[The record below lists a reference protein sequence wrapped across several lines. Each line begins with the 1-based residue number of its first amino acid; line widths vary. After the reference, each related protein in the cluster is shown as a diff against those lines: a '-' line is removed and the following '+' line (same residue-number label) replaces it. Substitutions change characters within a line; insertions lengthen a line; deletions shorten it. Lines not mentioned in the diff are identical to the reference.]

1 MGEASITYFP
11 VGNGDTS
18 LVRLKDGTSILIDVC
33 ISTDD
38 EDKYDVHGHLIG
50 ELRSEE
56 GVPHLDAFIL
66 THPDQDHIRG
76 WSTYFYSGDPSKYSK
91 SDKKEGRI
99 VADEVWF
106 APRIFAPHEKELC
119 QEASDFRKEVNR
131 RIELFRKGS
140 QASSLPGNRFRV
152 AGFTDNPDLKGLE
165 ASLTVPGNVTSKIN
179 TSIKND
185 FEIFVHAPTKKESDA
200 KWAERND
207 TSIVLQLRFKV
218 GGDSKAVLAMF
229 SGDAHCGIWS
239 NIIEKSK
246 TSDLEFDLF
255 LAPHHC
261 SWTFF
266 SEEPS
271 ENENPDDG
279 IVDFLST
286 KKREGAIVICSC
298 KPIKDDDDN
307 PPHYIAYEKY
317 KEIFGSENVLCT
329 MEEPNEE
336 NPEPLYFTMSEN
348 GPVKDDYPKKGQVVS
363 SAALSATVTTPR
375 TYGGQ

>member
-1 MGEASITYFP
+1 MAEVSITYFP

-33 ISTDD
+33 ICADD
-38 EDKYDVHGHLIG
+38 EDKYDVHGHLTG
-50 ELRSEE
+50 ELRSEK

-76 WSTYFYSGDPSKYSK
+76 WSTYFYSGDPSKYGE
-91 SDKKEGRI
+91 SDKKVGRI
-99 VADEVWF
+99 VADEIWF

-119 QEASDFRKEVNR
+119 QEARDFRKEVNR
-131 RIELFRKGS
+131 RIELFRKAS

-152 AGFTDNPDLKGLE
+152 VGFSDNPDLKGLE
-165 ASLTVPGNVTSKIN
+165 AFLTVPGNITSKIN
-179 TSIKND
+179 TSVKND
-185 FEIFVHAPTKKESDA
+185 FEMFVHAPTKKDSDA
-200 KWAERND
+200 KWGERND

-218 GGDSKAVLAMF
+218 GDDSKAALAMF
-229 SGDAHCGIWS
+229 GGDAHCGIWS

-246 TSDLEFDLF
+246 TPDLEFDLF

-286 KKREGAIVICSC
+286 KKREGAIVICSS

-307 PPHYIAYEKY
+307 PPHFIAYGKY
-317 KEIFGSENVLCT
+317 KEIFGDENVLCT
-329 MEEPNEE
+329 MEEPNDE